1 LDIGMSPAQTK
12 PSHGYLVI
20 MPGDIPKQADAGKFM
35 TLTTQTVTKLQRY
48 FEEQVDAIKSS
59 EAFQKLL
66 AMPPL
71 QRWATVAGLFL
82 LSQLVV
88 FGILYLIFG
97 GVVVIGFLA
106 SILAGMATGI
116 GALPALF
123 FKDISKNLFNSMLG
137 GAAGVMLAAT
147 AFSLLVPGMD
157 YGNQIWPGKGIYIVS
172 LGMLAGALF
181 LHFADRQLPHVHLDS
196 IANVRLNSLNKVWL
210 FIIAITIHNFPEGM
224 SVGVSFGSGDMKN
237 GIVLAVAIA
246 LQNIP
251 EGLAVA
257 LPLVGLGYN
266 KWRAVSIAAL
276 TGLVE
281 PVGGLLGIT
290 MVTLFHP
297 VLSIA
302 MGFAAGAMLFVISE
316 EIIPETH
323 SDGRSRYATFALMI
337 GFIIMMVL
345 DNMLG

>member
-1 LDIGMSPAQTK
+1 
-12 PSHGYLVI
+12 
-20 MPGDIPKQADAGKFM
+20 M
-35 TLTTQTVTKLQRY
+35 TITTRTISKLQYY
-48 FEEQVDAIKSS
+48 FEVKTSQIKDSDYY
-59 EAFQKLL
+59 QKLL

-71 QRWATVAGLFL
+71 KRWATLAGLFL
-82 LSQLVV
+82 LSQLVF
-88 FGILYLIFG
+88 FGFLYAAFG
-97 GVVVIGFLA
+97 KIVVIGFLA
-106 SILAGMATGI
+106 SILAGLATGV

-123 FKDISKNLFNSMLG
+123 FKNISRNLFNSMLG
-137 GAAGVMLAAT
+137 AAAGVMLAAT
-147 AFSLLVPGMD
+147 AFSLLVPGIT
-157 YGNQIWPGKGIYIVS
+157 YGNLIWPGKGIYVVS
-172 LGMLAGALF
+172 IGMLIGAAF
-181 LHFADRQLPHVHLDS
+181 LHYADRQLPHVHFDS
-196 IANVRLNSLNKVWL
+196 ISDVQLSSLKKVWL

-224 SVGVSFGSGDMKN
+224 SVGVSFGSGEMKN
-237 GIVLAVAIA
+237 GIVLAIAIA

-266 KWRAVSIAAL
+266 KWKAVGIATL

-290 MVTLFHP
+290 MVTVFQP
-297 VLSIA
+297 VLPIA

-323 SDGRSRYATFALMI
+323 SDGRSRYATFALMV

>member
-1 LDIGMSPAQTK
+1 
-12 PSHGYLVI
+12 
-20 MPGDIPKQADAGKFM
+20 M
-35 TLTTQTVTKLQRY
+35 TLVSDTLMALQRY
-48 FEEQVDAIKSS
+48 IETQVTRVTAS
-59 EAFQKLL
+59 EFYQNLL
-66 AMPPL
+66 AMPFL
-71 QRWATVAGLFL
+71 KRWAILFGLFL
-82 LSQLVV
+82 LSQLLV
-88 FGILYLIFG
+88 FGGLYLVFG
-97 GVVVIGFLA
+97 KIVVIGFFA
-106 SILAGMATGI
+106 SILAGLATGV

-123 FKDISKNLFNSMLG
+123 FKNISNNLFNGMLG
-137 GAAGVMLAAT
+137 AAAGVMLAAT
-147 AFSLLVPGMD
+147 AFSLLVPGIT
-157 YGNQIWPGKGIYIVS
+157 YANLLWPGNGIYIVS
-172 LGMLAGALF
+172 LGMLVGAFF
-181 LHFADRQLPHVHLDS
+181 LHYADRQLPHVHFDS
-196 IANVRLNSLNKVWL
+196 VSDKHLNSLNKIWL

-224 SVGVSFGSGDMKN
+224 SVGVSFGSGEMKN
-237 GIVLAVAIA
+237 GVVLAIAIA

-266 KWRAVSIAAL
+266 KWRAVGIATL

-290 MVTLFHP
+290 MVTVFQPILP
-297 VLSIA
+297 IA

-323 SDGRSRYATFALMI
+323 ANGRSRYATFALMV

>member
-1 LDIGMSPAQTK
+1 MYGIDSFFENQ
-12 PSHGYLVI
+12 YLRL
-20 MPGDIPKQADAGKFM
+20 QAHPQY
-35 TLTTQTVTKLQRY
+35 LKLM
-48 FEEQVDAIKSS
+48 A
-59 EAFQKLL
+59 L
-66 AMPPL
+66 PTL
-71 QRWATVAGLFL
+71 QRWGVIAGLFL
-82 LSQLVV
+82 LSQVVV
-88 FGILYLIFG
+88 FGSLYIIFDK
-97 GVVVIGFLA
+97 VVVVGFLA
-106 SILAGMATGI
+106 SILAGLATGV

-123 FKDISKNLFNSMLG
+123 FKDISTRLFNSMLG
-137 GAAGVMLAAT
+137 AAAGVMLAAT

-157 YGNQIWPGKGIYIVS
+157 YGEQVWPGKGLLVVS
-172 LGMLAGALF
+172 VGMLIGALF
-181 LHFADRQLPHVHLDS
+181 LHYADQKLPHLHFDSVADESLDS
-196 IANVRLNSLNKVWL
+196 LQKISL

-237 GIVLAVAIA
+237 GVVLAIAIA
-246 LQNIP
+246 LQNLP

-266 KWRAVSIAAL
+266 KWKAVGLATL

-290 MVTLFHP
+290 MVTIFSS
-297 VLSIA
+297 VLPIA

-323 SDGRSRYATFALMI
+323 SNGRSRAATFSLMV

-345 DNMLG
+345 DRMLG

>member
-1 LDIGMSPAQTK
+1 
-12 PSHGYLVI
+12 
-20 MPGDIPKQADAGKFM
+20 M
-35 TLTTQTVTKLQRY
+35 TITTRTISKLQYY
-48 FEEQVDAIKSS
+48 FEVKTSQVKDS
-59 EAFQKLL
+59 EYYQKLL

-71 QRWATVAGLFL
+71 KRWATLVGLFL
-82 LSQLVV
+82 LSQLVF
-88 FGILYLIFG
+88 FGFLYVAFG
-97 GVVVIGFLA
+97 KIVVVGFFA
-106 SILAGMATGI
+106 SILAGLATGV

-123 FKDISKNLFNSMLG
+123 FKNISRNLFNSMLG
-137 GAAGVMLAAT
+137 AAAGVMLAAT
-147 AFSLLVPGMD
+147 AFSLLVPGIT
-157 YGNQIWPGKGIYIVS
+157 YGNLIWPGKGIYVVS
-172 LGMLAGALF
+172 LGMMIGAAF
-181 LHFADRQLPHVHLDS
+181 LHYADRQLPHVHFDS
-196 IANVRLNSLNKVWL
+196 ISDVQLSSLKKVWL

-224 SVGVSFGSGDMKN
+224 SVGVSFGSGEMKN
-237 GIVLAVAIA
+237 GVVLAIAIA

-266 KWRAVSIAAL
+266 KWKAVGIATL

-290 MVTLFHP
+290 MVTAFEPILP
-297 VLSIA
+297 IA